1 MGRARQEANQP
12 IKYLNFK
19 KVDARK
25 NLFRIKI
32 KIWIVTFDIMEMYPY
47 YTGYIIILLASS
59 VIGFLL
65 LIRVWELRAVS
76 GAYGLMLAIGCSIE
90 WSLTYAMEIYSTN
103 MADKIMWAKLEY
115 FGISFVALGMFI
127 FAMHYSGHGSWLTPT
142 RTALLSI
149 TCSFSFIFAL
159 TNDWHRQIWPRIQFA
174 NDLPFGPLEVSH
186 GAAFY
191 FLVIFQYV
199 LLAAVTILFFQISTR
214 TQSLYQSQSRM
225 MLAGMI
231 FSWAANFIYITG
243 LNPFPSLDLTP
254 VALTIT
260 NILLSTG
267 FLRYHFMDLRPIAHD
282 SVFNAMKD
290 GVVVL
295 DYKERI
301 VEINPV
307 GASIFHGTG
316 NLIGHEIKTLLPNWD
331 EWQAA
336 DPDGETNQEISFG
349 SANGNSLT
357 YSLRTTS
364 VLDQHGNRN
373 GRILLISDITEQKQA
388 REQIMEASRLKSQL
402 LANLGHDLRSPLGAI
417 IGYAEMLKDGSFG
430 PMSQNQVKAS
440 SEILDGAN
448 QLLSFINNLI
458 SQAQI
463 ETGKIVLREYPFDVE
478 EIVGPLLSTLNFHAH
493 KKGLTLEEYIDPALP
508 KQLVGDQFWLRQ
520 VVMNL
525 VHNAVKFTEKGS
537 VTVRFIK
544 RGMDYWEI
552 QVIDTGIGIPPEA
565 QKRVFEAFEQ
575 VNSME
580 NSKQS
585 GFGLGLSIVA
595 KLTSIMGGKIEL
607 ESEAGKGCTFTVVL
621 PLKESIEE

>member
-1 MGRARQEANQP
+1 
-12 IKYLNFK
+12 
-19 KVDARK
+19 
-25 NLFRIKI
+25 
-32 KIWIVTFDIMEMYPY
+32 MEMYPY

-65 LIRVWELRAVS
+65 LIRVWELRAIP
-76 GAYGLMLAIGCSIE
+76 GTYGLMLAIVCAIE
-90 WSLTYAMEIYSTN
+90 WSLTYTMEIYSTN

-115 FGISFVALGMFI
+115 FGISFVVLGMFI
-127 FAMHYSGHGSWLTPT
+127 FAMHYSGHASWLTPT
-142 RTALLSI
+142 RIALLSVV
-149 TCSFSFIFAL
+149 SGFSFIFTL
-159 TNDWHRQIWPRIQFA
+159 TNEWHHQIWSRIQFT
-174 NDLPFGPLEVSH
+174 NSLPFGPLDISH
-186 GAAFY
+186 GTVFY
-191 FLVIFQYV
+191 FLMIFQYV
-199 LLAAVTILFFQISTR
+199 LLAAVTILFFQIATR
-214 TQSLYQSQSRM
+214 TQSLYQDQSRM
-225 MLAGMI
+225 MLAGMM
-231 FSWAANFIYITG
+231 FPWAANFLYITG
-243 LNPFPSLDLTP
+243 LNPFPPLDLTP

-260 NILLSTG
+260 NIFLSIS
-267 FLRYHFMDLRPIAHD
+267 FLRYRFMDLRPIAHD

-295 DYKERI
+295 DYKEHI
-301 VEINPV
+301 VDINPV
-307 GASIFHGTG
+307 CVSIFQDTG
-316 NLIGHEIKTLLPNWD
+316 NLLGREIKTLLPNWGD
-331 EWQAA
+331 WQVA
-336 DPDGETNQEISFG
+336 DPDGEINQEVSFG
-349 SANGNSLT
+349 SANGKSLT
-357 YSLRTTS
+357 FSLRTTS
-364 VLDQHGNRN
+364 VFDQRGSRN

-388 REQIMEASRLKSQL
+388 REQIMETSRLKSQL

-430 PMSQNQVKAS
+430 PMSENQVKAS

-493 KKGLTLEEYIDPALP
+493 KKGLTLKEYIDPSLP
-508 KQLVGDQFWLRQ
+508 KKMVGDQFWLRQ
-520 VVMNL
+520 IVMNL
-525 VHNAVKFTEKGS
+525 VHNAVKFTDKGS
-537 VTVRFIK
+537 VSVRFIK
-544 RGMDYWEI
+544 RGMNQWEI

-580 NSKQS
+580 NSTQS

-607 ESEAGKGCTFTVVL
+607 ESEVGKGCTFIVVL
-621 PLKESIEE
+621 PLKESVE